1 MRTLLYFAV
10 IAIAGGIMLYTLATR
25 TSIGL
30 AVIHERNPIAVKL
43 SDGAIRN
50 AYVARIINKGRESRQ
65 FQLMMSG
72 LTGSILD
79 IGGQP
84 LRNDGRLIVEVGADQ
99 TRELR
104 LLVTDYYGV
113 GRSESTPI
121 TFYLTDLQSG
131 ERANTSDYFR
141 TP

>member
-1 MRTLLYFAV
+1 
-10 IAIAGGIMLYTLATR
+10 
-25 TSIGL
+25 
-30 AVIHERNPIAVKL
+30 
-43 SDGAIRN
+43 
-50 AYVARIINKGRESRQ
+50 
-65 FQLMMSG
+65 MMSG

-79 IGGQP
+79 ISGQP
-84 LRNDGRLIVEVGADQ
+84 LRNDGRLIVEVGPDQ

-113 GRSESTPI
+113 GRSEATPI
-121 TFYLTDLQSG
+121 TFYVTDLQSG